1 MSDAA
6 AAPGAFQGYG
16 TKAYRAWVLF
26 ALVVVYTFNFIDR
39 VLVSIVQE
47 PIRAEFNLTDTQL
60 GLLGGPTFAILYTLL
75 GIPIARLAER
85 KNRMTILSVCVALWS
100 GMTALCGMANSYVTL
115 LLARIGVS
123 IGEAGCTPPAQS
135 VIGDYFPEDKRATAV
150 SIYSLGV
157 PLGSML
163 AAIGGGFIAEAM
175 GWREAFLVLGLPG
188 LALAILVKLT
198 VKEPPRSAAAG
209 ETPSFAQGF
218 SALLKKPSFW
228 CAALGGAVA
237 SFVGYG
243 VGQFTNSF
251 FMRSHELSILQ
262 ASQITGLLIG
272 FFGAIG
278 TFFSGWLADRLGKRF
293 PNAIAWLP
301 ALGFFIA
308 APLNIAG
315 YMSTSLPLAVGLLAA
330 ATLTQYFYLGAM
342 YAIAQGVVHP
352 RMRATAVA
360 ILLFI
365 VNLIGYG
372 AGPPVIGAIS
382 DAIANSQL
390 APAGLTLDACRAAG
404 AAAAAANPVCASAS
418 EVGLRWAIIIG
429 FSGFFVAAALFLAA
443 WRTLQ
448 RDWHRG

>member
-1 MSDAA
+1 MTDTTATPFA
-6 AAPGAFQGYG
+6 GYG
-16 TKAYRAWVLF
+16 TRAYRAWVLF

-85 KNRMTILSVCVALWS
+85 KNRMTILAVCVGLWS
-100 GMTALCGMANSYVTL
+100 AMTAACGLATSYATL

-135 VIGDYFPEDKRATAV
+135 VIGDYFPESSRATAL
-150 SIYSLGV
+150 SIYALGI
-157 PLGSML
+157 PIGSML
-163 AAIGGGFIAEAM
+163 AAVGGGLIAEAM
-175 GWREAFLVLGLPG
+175 GWREAFLALGLPG

-198 VKEPPRSAAAG
+198 VREPPRSSGGTEAPG
-209 ETPSFAQGF
+209 LRETA
-218 SALLKKPSFW
+218 ALLSKKSAFW
-228 CAALGGAVA
+228 FAALGGAMA

-251 FMRSHELSILQ
+251 FMRSHELSILE

-272 FFGAIG
+272 AFGAIG
-278 TFFSGWLADRLGKRF
+278 TFFSGWLADRVRARF

-301 ALGFFIA
+301 AVGFLIA
-308 APLNIAG
+308 GPLNVAG
-315 YMSTSLPLAVGLLAA
+315 YMTGSLPLAIALLATA
-330 ATLTQYFYLGAM
+330 QLGSSLYLGSM
-342 YAIAQGVVHP
+342 YAISQGVVHP

-360 ILLFI
+360 VLLFV
-365 VNLIGYG
+365 VNLIGYAG
-372 AGPPVIGAIS
+372 GPPAIGALS
-382 DAIANSQL
+382 DFIANRELTASGLSL
-390 APAGLTLDACRAAG
+390 AACRAAG
-404 AAAAAANPVCASAS
+404 AATAAADPACAAAS
-418 EVGLRWAIIIG
+418 EVGLRWAIILG
-429 FSGFFVAAALFLAA
+429 HSGLLLAAAFFLLS
-443 WRTLQ
+443 WRTVR

>member
-1 MSDAA
+1 MTDVT
-6 AAPGAFQGYG
+6 APPFAGHG
-16 TKAYRAWVLF
+16 TRRYRAWVLF

-85 KNRMTILSVCVALWS
+85 KNRMTILAVCVGLWS
-100 GMTALCGMANSYVTL
+100 AMTAACGLATSYATL

-135 VIGDYFPEDKRATAV
+135 VISDYFPEHSRATAL
-150 SIYSLGV
+150 SIYALGI
-157 PLGSML
+157 PIGSML
-163 AAIGGGFIAEAM
+163 AAVGGGFIAEAM
-175 GWREAFLVLGLPG
+175 GWRETFLLLGLPG
-188 LALAILVKLT
+188 LILAILVKLT
-198 VKEPPRSAAAG
+198 VKEPPRSGGAVEAPG
-209 ETPSFAQGF
+209 LRETA
-218 SALLKKPSFW
+218 ALLSKKSAFW
-228 CAALGGAVA
+228 YAALGGAMA

-272 FFGAIG
+272 AFGAVG
-278 TFFSGWLADRLGKRF
+278 TFTSGWLADRVRQRF

-301 ALGFFIA
+301 AVGFLVA
-308 APLNIAG
+308 GPLNVAG
-315 YMSTSLPLAVGLLAA
+315 YLSGSLPLAIALLAA
-330 ATLTQYFYLGAM
+330 AQLGGSLYLGSM

-360 ILLFI
+360 VLLFV
-365 VNLIGYG
+365 VNLIGYAG
-372 AGPPVIGAIS
+372 GPPAIGALS
-382 DAIANSQL
+382 DMIASQQL
-390 APAGLTLDACRAAG
+390 APAGLTLADCRAAG
-404 AAAAAANPVCASAS
+404 AGSALGEGVCASAAA
-418 EVGLRWAIIIG
+418 VGLRWAIVLG
-429 FSGFFVAAALFLAA
+429 YSGLLLAAGFFLLS
-443 WRTLQ
+443 WRTIR

>member
-1 MSDAA
+1 MTDATA
-6 AAPGAFQGYG
+6 SSFAGHG
-16 TKAYRAWVLF
+16 TRAYRAWVLF

-85 KNRMTILSVCVALWS
+85 KNRMTILAVCVGLWS
-100 GMTALCGMANSYVTL
+100 AMTAACGLATSYGTL

-135 VIGDYFPEDKRATAV
+135 VIGDYFPEQSRATAL
-150 SIYSLGV
+150 SIYALGI
-157 PLGSML
+157 PIGSML
-163 AAIGGGFIAEAM
+163 AAVGGGLIAEAM
-175 GWREAFLVLGLPG
+175 GWREAFLALGLPG
-188 LALAILVKLT
+188 LMLAILVKLT
-198 VKEPPRSAAAG
+198 VKEPPRSTGAVEAPGLRETATLLSKKSAFWYAA
-209 ETPSFAQGF
+209 F
-218 SALLKKPSFW
+218 
-228 CAALGGAVA
+228 GGAMA

-251 FMRSHELSILQ
+251 FMRSHELSILE

-272 FFGAIG
+272 AFGAIG
-278 TFFSGWLADRLGKRF
+278 TFFSGWLADRVRGRF

-301 ALGFFIA
+301 AVGFLVA
-308 APLNIAG
+308 GPLNVAG
-315 YMSTSLPLAVGLLAA
+315 YMSGSLPLAIVLLATA
-330 ATLTQYFYLGAM
+330 QLGGSLYLGSM

-360 ILLFI
+360 VLLFV
-365 VNLIGYG
+365 VNLIGYAG
-372 AGPPVIGAIS
+372 GPPAIGALS
-382 DAIANSQL
+382 DFIANREL
-390 APAGLTLDACRAAG
+390 TAAGLSLAGCRAAG
-404 AAAAAANPVCASAS
+404 GLGDPACAAAS
-418 EVGLRWAIIIG
+418 EVGLRWAIILG
-429 FSGFFVAAALFLAA
+429 YSGLLAAAGFFLLS
-443 WRTLQ
+443 WRTIQ